1 MVTDEYFTSGLI
13 NAIAATPN
21 NSWLKDLS
29 KDAQARY
36 IRIVASVPLR
46 KVGNDQL
53 VREAVNKLEADSEI
67 GAALKKKYGD
77 KIDAEMF
84 KEFQQSVETAS
95 TTVGT
100 TLTPAVTPK

>member
-1 MVTDEYFTSGLI
+1 M
-13 NAIAATPN
+13 AATPN

-29 KDAQARY
+29 ESAQAKF
-36 IRIVASVPLR
+36 IKIVASVPLR

-53 VREAVNKLEADSEI
+53 VREAVNKLEADAEI

-84 KEFQQSVETAS
+84 KEFQHSIGTAS
-95 TTVGT
+95 KDVSTASMKWNTDDG
-100 TLTPAVTPK
+100 